1 MVLFLLFSRAY
12 VLSNPI
18 ELKPEA
24 FLRAVVVDTAKLR
37 ESFETLANSK
47 DYGWGIVAA
56 SVAQIKSHLV
66 LNPVGSTA
74 VGMDTTTKVN
84 INEASKSIFRDE
96 KYKT

>member
-1 MVLFLLFSRAY
+1 MVLFLLSSRAY

-24 FLRAVVVDTAKLR
+24 FLRAVVDTATLR
-37 ESFETLANSK
+37 ESFAPLTNSK
-47 DYGWGIVAA
+47 DDGWGIVVAA
-56 SVAQIKSHLV
+56 VAQIKSNLV

-74 VGMDTTTKVN
+74 VGMDTKVN
-84 INEASKSIFRDE
+84 SINEALKSTLSDDI